1 MADSQ
6 INSTQDDAGRMDALR
21 AALGTRSIVLVG
33 MMGAGKT
40 SIGKRL
46 AERLQIPFADADAEI
61 EQAAGMTI
69 PEIFSSRGEAEFRLG
84 EQRVIARL
92 LNEGPTILATG
103 GGAYMNA
110 ETRQRIAAHGVSLW
124 LKAEFDVLMRRVRKR
139 SNRPLLQTA
148 NPEKTLQDLIDTRY
162 PVYAEADLTILSRD
176 VAHDVIVG
184 EIIDALC
191 GHFNIA
197 HHERKNPI
205 DHADRV
211 HVDLVD
217 RAYDI
222 FIGGQL
228 LASAGDAIAQLGKGI
243 SAAIVTDETVASF
256 HLASLEDSLRQA
268 GIRYTPIIIQPG
280 EKSKSMTMLAQVV
293 DAILEAK
300 IERGDVVIALGGG
313 VIGDL
318 TGFAA
323 AITRRGMRF
332 VQIPTTL
339 LAQVDSSVGGKTGVN
354 SALGKNLIGAFHQ
367 PSLVLADVNCLDTLP
382 RREFAAGYAE
392 IVKYGLINDASFFNW
407 LEAHHNGVFS
417 GGPDRI
423 HAISFSCRAKAAIVM
438 RDERETGE
446 RALLN
451 LGHTFAHAFERI
463 VNYDAARL
471 VHGEAVAIGLACAF
485 RFSQRLGLAS
495 GQDAERVERHLEK
508 VGLPTKIKHIHGWS
522 ATSSDILDAMAQD
535 KKVKKGALTF
545 ILAHGIGESF
555 IAPDVPAADV
565 RAYLDDHLTH

>member
-1 MADSQ
+1 MADGLVTS
-6 INSTQDDAGRMDALR
+6 IQDDSRREGALR
-21 AALGTRSIVLVG
+21 AALGNRSIVLVG

-46 AERLQIPFADADAEI
+46 AERLQLPFADADAEI
-61 EQAAGMTI
+61 ERAAGMTI

-92 LNEGPTILATG
+92 LNEGPSILATG
-103 GGAYMNA
+103 GGAFMNA
-110 ETRQRIAAHGVSLW
+110 ETRHRIADHGVSLW
-124 LKAEFDVLMRRVRKR
+124 LKADFDVLMRRVRKR

-148 NPEKTLQDLIDTRY
+148 NPEQTLQDLIDQRY
-162 PVYAEADLTILSRD
+162 PIYAGADLTILSRD
-176 VAHDVIVG
+176 VAHDVIVS
-184 EIIDALC
+184 EIIEALFA
-191 GHFNIA
+191 HFNIA
-197 HHERKNPI
+197 EHDQIAFEHQ
-205 DHADRV
+205 ADRV
-211 HVDLVD
+211 HVDLDD

-222 FIGGQL
+222 FIGNQL
-228 LASAGDAIAQLGKGI
+228 LASAGRMIASLGKGLA
-243 SAAIVTDETVASF
+243 AAIVTDETVASF
-256 HLASLEDSLRQA
+256 HLDSLAGSLRDA
-268 GIRYTPIIIQPG
+268 GIRYTPITIPAG
-280 EKSKSMTMLAQVV
+280 EKSKSMTMLAHVV
-293 DAILEAK
+293 DKILEAK

-354 SALGKNLIGAFHQ
+354 SAFGKNLIGAFHQ
-367 PSLVLADVNCLDTLP
+367 PSLVLADVTCLNTLS

-392 IVKYGLINDASFFNW
+392 IVKYGLINDADFFNW
-407 LEAHHNGVFS
+407 LEAHHDGVFS

-423 HAISFSCRAKAAIVM
+423 HAISVSCRAKAAIVM

-471 VHGEAVAIGLACAF
+471 VHGEAVAIGLCCAF
-485 RFSQRLGLAS
+485 RFSQKQGLAS

-508 VGLPTKIKHIHGWS
+508 VGLPTKIKDIPGWS
-522 ATSSDILDAMAQD
+522 ASSADILDAMAQD
-535 KKVKKGALTF
+535 KKVKRGALTF
-545 ILAHGIGESF
+545 ILARGIGESF
-555 IAPDVPAADV
+555 IAPDVPAADI
-565 RAYLDDHLTH
+565 RAYLDDHLTR